1 MNFSGSE
8 TMNTES
14 TDNPMMLVEKTQM
27 STDEKLKIAVKSLF
41 SLHFIKSIA
50 STFAYYLFEHVYW
63 KFDIT
68 TKGVYRIHATTSL
81 RNAKNISL
89 GFDTR
94 ITTNCIIWAGKT
106 SKITIGDNVLIGPG
120 VQLHASNHG
129 YELGKG
135 PMTYQERVEK
145 DITIGNDVWIG
156 GNSVITAGVA
166 LADGIIVAAGSTVTK
181 SFDEKNIIIGGVPA
195 KKITERK

>member
-1 MNFSGSE
+1 MNHKD
-8 TMNTES
+8 TN
-14 TDNPMMLVEKTQM
+14 NPMTSVEESQM
-27 STDEKLKIAVKSLF
+27 STVEKLRIVFKSIF
-41 SLHFIKSIA
+41 SLNFIRSLA
-50 STFAYYLFEHVYW
+50 SSSAYYLFEHVYW

-68 TKGVYRIHATTSL
+68 TKGVYRVHSTTSI

-106 SKITIGDNVLIGPG
+106 SKIIIGDNVLIGPG

-129 YELGKG
+129 YGLDKG

-145 DITIGNDVWIG
+145 DIILGNDVWIG
-156 GNSVITAGVA
+156 GNSIVTAGVT

-195 KKITERK
+195 KKISERK

>member
-1 MNFSGSE
+1 MYQK
-8 TMNTES
+8 NT
-14 TDNPMMLVEKTQM
+14 TKPMTLVEESQM
-27 STDEKLKIAVKSLF
+27 STVEKLKIVFKSIF
-41 SLHFIKSIA
+41 SLNFLRSIT
-50 STFAYYLFEHVYW
+50 SSFAYYLFEHVYW

-68 TKGVYRIHATTSL
+68 TKGVYRVHSTTSI

-94 ITTNCIIWAGKT
+94 ITTDCIIWAGKT

-129 YELGKG
+129 YTLGKG

-145 DITIGNDVWIG
+145 DIKLGNDVWVG
-156 GNSVITAGVA
+156 GNSVITAGVT

>member
-1 MNFSGSE
+1 MDQNTKMNDMS
-8 TMNTES
+8 
-14 TDNPMMLVEKTQM
+14 LVEKTQM
-27 STDEKLKIAVKSLF
+27 DTVEKLQIVFKSVF
-41 SLHFIKSIA
+41 SLNFLRSMA
-50 STFAYYLFEHVYW
+50 SSFAYYLFEHVYW

-68 TKGVYRIHATTSL
+68 TKGIYRVHSTTSI

-106 SKITIGDNVLIGPG
+106 SRITIGDNVLIGPG
-120 VQLHASNHG
+120 AQLHASNHG
-129 YELGKG
+129 YALGKG

-145 DITIGNDVWIG
+145 DIQLGNDVWIG
-156 GNSVITAGVA
+156 GNSVITAGVT

>member
-1 MNFSGSE
+1 MNSHKLQDSDV
-8 TMNTES
+8 MK
-14 TDNPMMLVEKTQM
+14 LVEQTQLD
-27 STDEKLKIAVKSLF
+27 TKEKLRIVIKSLF
-41 SLHFIKSIA
+41 SLNFIKSLV
-50 STFAYYLFEHVYW
+50 SSFAYYLFEHVYW

-68 TKGVYRIHATTSL
+68 TEGVYRVHSTTSI

-89 GFDTR
+89 GLDTR

-106 SKITIGDNVLIGPG
+106 SKITIGNNVLIGPG

-129 YELGKG
+129 YEVDKG
-135 PMTYQERVEK
+135 PMTYQERIEK
-145 DITIGNDVWIG
+145 DIILGNDVWIG
-156 GNSVITAGVA
+156 GNSVITAGVT

-195 KKITERK
+195 KKITGRK

>member
-1 MNFSGSE
+1 MNIDD
-8 TMNTES
+8 TNKYIH
-14 TDNPMMLVEKTQM
+14 LVEETQM
-27 STDEKLKIAVKSLF
+27 STAEKLQIVFKSIF
-41 SLHFIKSIA
+41 SLNFIRSLA
-50 STFAYYLFEHVYW
+50 SSFAYYLFEHVYW

-68 TKGVYRIHATTSL
+68 TKGVYRIHSTTSL

-94 ITTNCIIWAGKT
+94 ITTNCIVWAGKT

-145 DITIGNDVWIG
+145 DITLGNDVWIG

-181 SFDEKNIIIGGVPA
+181 SFDEENIIIGGVPA
-195 KKITERK
+195 KKITQRK

>member
-1 MNFSGSE
+1 MNG
-8 TMNTES
+8 NTSNEYMPLVKES
-14 TDNPMMLVEKTQM
+14 QM
-27 STDEKLKIAVKSLF
+27 GTTEKLQIVFKSIF
-41 SLHFIKSIA
+41 SLNFIRSLA
-50 STFAYYLFEHVYW
+50 SSFAYYLFEHVYW
-63 KFDIT
+63 KFDIK
-68 TKGVYRIHATTSL
+68 TKGVYRVHSTTSI

-94 ITTNCIIWAGKT
+94 ITTNCIVWAGQT

-129 YELGKG
+129 YALGKG

-145 DITIGNDVWIG
+145 DIILGNDVWIG
-156 GNSVITAGVA
+156 GGSIVTAGVT

-181 SFDEKNIIIGGVPA
+181 SFDEENIIIGGVPA
-195 KKITERK
+195 KKIMKRK

>member
-1 MNFSGSE
+1 MDQK
-8 TMNTES
+8 NTINLMS
-14 TDNPMMLVEKTQM
+14 HVEETQM
-27 STDEKLKIAVKSLF
+27 SRTEKLRIVFKSIF
-41 SLHFIKSIA
+41 SLNFIRSL
-50 STFAYYLFEHVYW
+50 SSSFAYYLFEHVYW

-68 TKGVYRIHATTSL
+68 TKGIYRVHSTTSI

-129 YELGKG
+129 YKRGKG
-135 PMTYQERVEK
+135 PMTYQKRVEK
-145 DITIGNDVWIG
+145 DIILGNDVWIG
-156 GNSVITAGVA
+156 GSSIVTAGVT

-181 SFDEKNIIIGGVPA
+181 SFNEKNIIIGGVPA

>member
-1 MNFSGSE
+1 MKADHTNQS
-8 TMNTES
+8 MA
-14 TDNPMMLVEKTQM
+14 LVEATQM
-27 STDEKLKIAVKSLF
+27 PTGEKLKIVFKSLF
-41 SLHFIKSIA
+41 SINFIRSIA
-50 STFAYYLFEHVYW
+50 SSFAYYLFEHVYW
-63 KFDIT
+63 KFDVK
-68 TKGVYRIHATTSL
+68 TKGVYRIHSTTSL

-120 VQLHASNHG
+120 VQLHATNHG
-129 YELGKG
+129 YALGKG

-156 GNSVITAGVA
+156 GNSVVTAGVT

-181 SFDEKNIIIGGVPA
+181 SFEEKNIIIGGVPA

>member
-1 MNFSGSE
+1 MNQYLE
-8 TMNTES
+8 EDKMA
-14 TDNPMMLVEKTQM
+14 LVQKTQM
-27 STDEKLKIAVKSLF
+27 DRSAKVFIVLKSVF
-41 SLHFIKSIA
+41 SLHFIKSIFT
-50 STFAYYLFEHVYW
+50 SFAYYLFEHVYW

-68 TKGVYRIHATTSL
+68 TKGVYRVHSTTSI

-94 ITTNCIIWAGKT
+94 ITRNCVLWAGKT
-106 SKITIGDNVLIGPG
+106 SKIIIGDNVLIGPG

-135 PMTYQERVEK
+135 PMTYQERIEK
-145 DITIGNDVWIG
+145 DIILGNDVWIG
-156 GNSVITAGVA
+156 GNSVVTAGVT

-181 SFDEKNIIIGGVPA
+181 SFDEEDIIIGGVPA
-195 KKITERK
+195 KRITQRK

>member
-1 MNFSGSE
+1 MNQK
-8 TMNTES
+8 NTN
-14 TDNPMMLVEKTQM
+14 NPMSLVEETQM
-27 STDEKLKIAVKSLF
+27 STTEKLKIVFKSIF
-41 SLHFIKSIA
+41 SLNFIRSLV
-50 STFAYYLFEHVYW
+50 SSFAYYLFEHVYW

-68 TKGVYRIHATTSL
+68 TKGVYRVHSTTSI

-94 ITTNCIIWAGKT
+94 ITTNCIVWAGKT
-106 SKITIGDNVLIGPG
+106 SKIMIGDNVLIGPG

-129 YELGKG
+129 YKLDKG

-145 DITIGNDVWIG
+145 DIILGNDVWIG
-156 GNSVITAGVA
+156 GGSVVTAGVT

>member
-1 MNFSGSE
+1 MNNNSSNE
-8 TMNTES
+8 YISLLKES
-14 TDNPMMLVEKTQM
+14 QM
-27 STDEKLKIAVKSLF
+27 GTTEKLQIVFKSIF
-41 SLHFIKSIA
+41 SLNFIRSL
-50 STFAYYLFEHVYW
+50 SSSFAYYLFEHVYW
-63 KFDIT
+63 KFDIK
-68 TKGVYRIHATTSL
+68 TKGVYRVHSTTSI

-94 ITTNCIIWAGKT
+94 ITTNCIVWAGQT

-129 YELGKG
+129 YKLGKG

-145 DITIGNDVWIG
+145 DITLGNDVWVG
-156 GNSVITAGVA
+156 GNSVVTAGVT

-181 SFDEKNIIIGGVPA
+181 SFNEKNIIIGGVPA

>member
-1 MNFSGSE
+1 MNADHSNEYMS
-8 TMNTES
+8 
-14 TDNPMMLVEKTQM
+14 LVRETQM
-27 STDEKLKIAVKSLF
+27 STAEKLQIVFKSIFSLNFLKSL
-41 SLHFIKSIA
+41 A
-50 STFAYYLFEHVYW
+50 SSFAYYLFEHVYW

-68 TKGVYRIHATTSL
+68 TKGVYRVHSTTSI

-129 YELGKG
+129 YVLGKG

-145 DITIGNDVWIG
+145 DILLGNDVWVG
-156 GNSVITAGVA
+156 GNSVITAGVT

>member
-1 MNFSGSE
+1 MLYNNPDTE
-8 TMNTES
+8 TMR
-14 TDNPMMLVEKTQM
+14 LVEKTQLN
-27 STDEKLKIAVKSLF
+27 TKEKLKIILKSLLSFHFFKSLF
-41 SLHFIKSIA
+41 SS
-50 STFAYYLFEHVYW
+50 FAYYIFEHVYW

-68 TKGVYRIHATTSL
+68 TKGVYRVHSTTSI

-94 ITTNCIIWAGKT
+94 ITTNCIIWAGQT
-106 SKITIGDNVLIGPG
+106 SQIIIGDNVLIGPG

-129 YELGKG
+129 YEVGKG
-135 PMTYQERVEK
+135 AMTYQERVEK
-145 DITIGNDVWIG
+145 DIILGDDVWIG
-156 GNSVITAGVA
+156 GNSVVTAGVT

-181 SFDEKNIIIGGVPA
+181 SFNEKNIIVGGVPA

>member
-1 MNFSGSE
+1 MQTTYENLKSG
-8 TMNTES
+8 
-14 TDNPMMLVEKTQM
+14 DPMELVKKTQL
-27 STDEKLKIAVKSLF
+27 SKKEKLKIIFKSLF
-41 SLHFIKSIA
+41 SFHFIESIV
-50 STFAYYLFEHVYW
+50 SSFAYYLFEYVYW

-68 TKGVYRIHATTSL
+68 TKGVYRVHATTSI

-129 YELGKG
+129 YKLGKG
-135 PMTYQERVEK
+135 PMTYQTRVEK
-145 DITIGNDVWIG
+145 DIIIGNDVWIG
-156 GNSVITAGVA
+156 GNSVITAGVS

-181 SFDEKNIIIGGVPA
+181 SFAEKNIIIGGVPA
-195 KKITERK
+195 KKISERV

>member
-1 MNFSGSE
+1 MDQQ
-8 TMNTES
+8 NTINLMS
-14 TDNPMMLVEKTQM
+14 HVEETQM
-27 STDEKLKIAVKSLF
+27 STTEKLKIVFKSIF
-41 SLHFIKSIA
+41 SLNFIRSLA
-50 STFAYYLFEHVYW
+50 SSFAYYLFEHVYW

-68 TKGVYRIHATTSL
+68 TKGVYRVHSTTSI

-94 ITTNCIIWAGKT
+94 ITTNCIIWAGQT

-129 YELGKG
+129 YARGKG
-135 PMTYQERVEK
+135 PMTYQERIEK
-145 DITIGNDVWIG
+145 DIKLGNDVWIG
-156 GNSVITAGVA
+156 GNSVITAGVT

>member
-1 MNFSGSE
+1 MNSNSSNE
-8 TMNTES
+8 YTSLVKES
-14 TDNPMMLVEKTQM
+14 QM
-27 STDEKLKIAVKSLF
+27 ATAEKLQIVLKSIF
-41 SLHFIKSIA
+41 SLIFIRSLA
-50 STFAYYLFEHVYW
+50 SSFAYYLFENVYW

-68 TKGVYRIHATTSL
+68 TKGEYRVHSTTSI

-94 ITTNCIIWAGKT
+94 ITTNCIVWAGKI

-129 YELGKG
+129 YGLGKG

-145 DITIGNDVWIG
+145 DITLGNNVWVG
-156 GNSVITAGVA
+156 GNSVITAGVT